1 MTTPPRTPLER
12 LTAALDDA
20 HAATIDPEH
29 AIVRTDDLAWV
40 LAVVDA
46 ADGLLSAAFTGDDYW
61 TANSIPMVAP
71 SGVVRKARALRAALA
86 AIEGSKP

>member
-1 MTTPPRTPLER
+1 MTPLER
-12 LTAALDDA
+12 LTAVLADSRRYDD
-20 HAATIDPEH
+20 PF
-29 AIVRTDDLAWV
+29 VKPSTDDLALV
-40 LAVVDA
+40 LAVVAA

-86 AIEGSKP
+86 AIEGSKE